1 MKMIKNNLYVLKF
14 VFMFC
19 PLLVIFAIL
28 NIASSVVLAVLK
40 VELIKETIDLVM
52 AGEEISILYSSVAM
66 YLVLVLITSFFKMF
80 YSNYINPRYRTIFMK
95 KMQHFLFSKV
105 KNVDMEM
112 FDNPEFYDNYSR
124 ALREGTWMGMTVFNN
139 IVRFLTSF
147 LIVIA
152 LGVIIASDLVLI
164 LIIVS
169 SAIVNILAVNAIN
182 KSWYIWSKE
191 TESERRM
198 YNYVNRT
205 FYRQRFAG
213 EIKTTNI
220 SKLLMNK
227 YTSSAEVINKKYAK
241 THKKVV
247 WLNTL
252 HNLVKGL
259 IERGLVYV
267 YLGYQ
272 LFKGHISISIFTSS
286 LNATF
291 AFSSNFIDAIN
302 ILTTLK
308 ENSLYIDDFIWLVNY
323 KGKIEGRPG
332 REINNL
338 EELKVSDLNFKY
350 ENTAD
355 FSISD
360 LNLRIKKGEKIALVG
375 LNGSG
380 KTTLTKLIL
389 NFYLPSEGYISI
401 DGSKYEEIDQK
412 SLRNR
417 FAVVFQD
424 FQIYALTIGENI
436 LMRKLKSKED
446 ELRVWEAL
454 DMVGMKEKIMKLEN
468 GIYTQVTREFNR
480 DGAVF
485 SGGEVQR
492 IAIARVFAS
501 DADMYILDEPTSA
514 LDPLSEERIN
524 KLIIKNTKKA
534 MIIIAHRLSTVIDCD
549 VIYLMD
555 KGRIVEK
562 GTHEEMLSKGG
573 LYTKMFNT
581 QKNLYEK

>member
-1 MKMIKNNLYVLKF
+1 MFKNNLYVLKF
-14 VFMFC
+14 VFKFC

-28 NIASSVVLAVLK
+28 NIASSVLLAVLK
-40 VELIKETIDLVM
+40 VQLIKETIELVM
-52 AGEEISILYSSVAM
+52 AGEEISILYKSVGL
-66 YLVLVLITSFFKMF
+66 YLVLVLVTSFFKMF
-80 YSNYINPRYRTIFMK
+80 YTNYINPRYRIIFMK

-152 LGVIIASDLVLI
+152 LGVIIASDFI
-164 LIIVS
+164 LISIIVL

-182 KSWYIWSKE
+182 KSWYIWSKQ

-220 SKLLMNK
+220 SNLLTTK
-227 YTSSAEVINKKYAK
+227 YLESAEVINKKYAN

-247 WLNTL
+247 WLHAL

-259 IERGLVYV
+259 IERGLVYI
-267 YLGYQ
+267 YLAYQ
-272 LFKGHISISIFTSS
+272 LFKGYITISIFTSS

-291 AFSSNFIDAIN
+291 QFSSNFIDAIN

-323 KGKIEGRPG
+323 KGKLEGRKG
-332 REINNL
+332 LEIDKF
-338 EELKVSDLNFKY
+338 EELNIDSINFKY
-350 ENTAD
+350 ENTD
-355 FSISD
+355 NFSIED
-360 LNLRIKKGEKIALVG
+360 LSLRIKKGEKIALVG

-389 NFYLPSEGYISI
+389 NFYLPSEGYLFV
-401 DGSKYEEIDQK
+401 DGNKYDSIDQK

-417 FAVVFQD
+417 YSVVFQD
-424 FQIYALTIGENI
+424 FQIYALSIGENI
-436 LMRKLKSKED
+436 LMRKIQSNED
-446 ELRVWEAL
+446 EQKVWDAL
-454 DMVGMKEKIMKLEN
+454 EMVGMKEKILKLDE

-480 DGAVF
+480 NGAVF

-514 LDPLSEERIN
+514 LDPFSEERIN
-524 KLIIKNTKKA
+524 KLIIQNTKKA

-555 KGRIVEK
+555 KGKIIEK
-562 GTHEEMLSKGG
+562 GTHEEMMKKNG
-573 LYTKMFNT
+573 LYSKMFNT
-581 QKNLYEK
+581 QKNLYAK